1 MGSKFGT
8 DLKTVDTVLN
18 SIERAMNTS
27 FLNASE
33 CSLSK
38 KDQPKMD
45 SKEKVLMKFIE
56 EARAMA
62 KRNEELHKQA
72 LKKQEEEHKA
82 AKDLQS
88 RQLDKV
94 MRKFKAWAPNNLYPQ
109 RASNHVWN
117 GQGSSQQPSNQQTGG
132 LSDLPPPAGF
142 GRGMASLYT
151 PPVSAWVKYFW
162 YTEPSHLVHQCTNP
176 PASPEEQDRVQKEI
190 NNIRAGYRP
199 DIVRPAQMQ
208 SAENQPSGIA
218 N

>member
-88 RQLDKV
+88 QQLDKV
-94 MRKFKAWAPNNLYPQ
+94 ICKFKVWAPNNLYSQ
-109 RASNHVWN
+109 RASNYVWN
-117 GQGSSQQPSNQQTGG
+117 GQGSSQQLSNQQTEG
-132 LSDLPPPAGF
+132 LSDLSPPAGF

-151 PPVSAWVKYFW
+151 PPVLAWVKYFW
-162 YTEPSHLVHQCTNP
+162 YTEPSHLIHQYINP
-176 PASPEEQDRVQKEI
+176 SASSKEQDRVQKKI
-190 NNIRAGYRP
+190 NNIQAGYKP
-199 DIVRPAQMQ
+199 NIVRPAQ
-208 SAENQPSGIA
+208 I
-218 N
+218 